1 MKHLLSIFTISLFIN
16 YTFGQI
22 IYHQDFSNGKGDMII
37 IDNDKRAP
45 HSDVLEFAG
54 AWVVTDSRS
63 AGDPA
68 AINNSFYTPVG
79 KADDWLITPIIK
91 GVNQKMGLSW
101 TAQALNKNFP
111 NGYEVLVSP
120 TGGEKISDFTD
131 LILVIDKE
139 NPTLTTRSVIL
150 EDYVGKDIRIA
161 FRDNSNNKHLLLL
174 DNILLTT
181 IPDLDAEMKN
191 VITDQYALIN
201 TETNIFYEV
210 KNIGYNEIS
219 NFEVEV
225 SDGVN
230 TKQEKVNGAFI
241 SYGDTYQ
248 GLVSFNVAS
257 ASKINVTAKI
267 ISINDV
273 ADPNPTNDVAIGYF
287 QGVSK
292 KINKKL
298 VAEEATGTWCPWCTR
313 GTVFMEKMKKDNP
326 DNFIGIAVHNND
338 PMAVPIY
345 DNGMKT
351 LPRFSGYPSVAVN
364 RQQIIDP
371 EDMPKYMVDFTSR
384 EVAPFEINIRQTK
397 ANRKITI
404 NGDIVFY
411 TTLPNADF
419 NVVVAIVED
428 GITGT
433 ESGYNQ
439 ANAYAGG
446 QSGPMGGYESLP
458 NPVPATKMIYNEVGR
473 ALPFG
478 FKGKSGIIPSS
489 INEGDVFSFSVD
501 YSSPATEKLDNI
513 HTVAFVIDNKTGQ
526 IINGAKTQSFAVN
539 VEDIKEL
546 DHVSI
551 YPNPTSNTS
560 YINLNLNTLAEVSV
574 KIHNNIGQLIT
585 SKDYGKL
592 TGLQLLPVLTDHY
605 ISGIYYVQITV
616 NGKLTTQKLVVE

>member
-1 MKHLLSIFTISLFIN
+1 
-16 YTFGQI
+16 
-22 IYHQDFSNGKGDMII
+22 
-37 IDNDKRAP
+37 
-45 HSDVLEFAG
+45 
-54 AWVVTDSRS
+54 
-63 AGDPA
+63 
-68 AINNSFYTPVG
+68 
-79 KADDWLITPIIK
+79 
-91 GVNQKMGLSW
+91 
-101 TAQALNKNFP
+101 
-111 NGYEVLVSP
+111 
-120 TGGEKISDFTD
+120 
-131 LILVIDKE
+131 
-139 NPTLTTRSVIL
+139 
-150 EDYVGKDIRIA
+150 
-161 FRDNSNNKHLLLL
+161 
-174 DNILLTT
+174 
-181 IPDLDAEMKN
+181 
-191 VITDQYALIN
+191 
-201 TETNIFYEV
+201 
-210 KNIGYNEIS
+210 
-219 NFEVEV
+219 
-225 SDGVN
+225 
-230 TKQEKVNGAFI
+230 
-241 SYGDTYQ
+241 
-248 GLVSFNVAS
+248 
-257 ASKINVTAKI
+257 
-267 ISINDV
+267 
-273 ADPNPTNDVAIGYF
+273 
-287 QGVSK
+287 
-292 KINKKL
+292 
-298 VAEEATGTWCPWCTR
+298 
-313 GTVFMEKMKKDNP
+313 
-326 DNFIGIAVHNND
+326 
-338 PMAVPIY
+338 
-345 DNGMKT
+345 MKT

-371 EDMPKYMVDFTSR
+371 EYMPKYMVDFTSR

-397 ANRKITI
+397 AYRKITI